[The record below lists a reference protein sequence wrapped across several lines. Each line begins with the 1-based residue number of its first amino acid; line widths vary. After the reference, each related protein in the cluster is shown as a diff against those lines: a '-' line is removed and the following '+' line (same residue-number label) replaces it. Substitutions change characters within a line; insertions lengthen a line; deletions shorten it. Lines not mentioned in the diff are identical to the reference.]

1 MPLYQ
6 IKIVIQKYKTDEFV
20 DNLRTLL
27 SGFRKEKGCLDYN
40 VYQDFDRELAFCIV
54 AEWETH
60 ETMQQHFL
68 AQKFEVLI
76 GSARVL
82 GDTFEMMMAEV
93 LESGGFELS
102 AKIAVCNSTN
112 YEVCTLKS

>member
-6 IKIVIQKYKTDEFV
+6 IKIVIQEYKIDEFV
-20 DNLRTLL
+20 DNLRTLV

-68 AQKFEVLI
+68 TQNFVVLI
-76 GSARVL
+76 GAARVL
-82 GDTFEMMMAEV
+82 GATFEMMMAEA
-93 LESGGFELS
+93 LETGDFELS
-102 AKIAVCNSTN
+102 AKIAAHST
-112 YEVCTLKS
+112 THQ